1 MLQITNEDLNFTQY
15 KSKIYIGNQD
25 CLSKEIVRYT
35 SVENLRLI
43 LNGHLH
49 LTIRK
54 DFVDKREAGKFK
66 NKGFI
71 FRFEPVD
78 NENKI
83 CWNHLDEKIAYSR
96 NLHTSCWSQNTRE
109 DVLMWKAYNAS
120 IRIKTSIKKILD
132 AINTDYVDMVFCNAI
147 EYKSEQ
153 PLYNVVD
160 AMFCK
165 NKAYHNENEF
175 RFYFDGVK
183 DNYCTINAQGLI
195 DNVMVSPFISREAK
209 LLLEYVH
216 NEFPNLNITES
227 SIIE

>member
-1 MLQITNEDLNFTQY
+1 MITNDDLNFIQY
-15 KSKIYIGNQD
+15 KKRIYIGSQN
-25 CLSKEIVRYT
+25 CLSDEIVRYT
-35 SVENLRLI
+35 SVENLLLLLRGL
-43 LNGHLH
+43 LY

-54 DFVDKREAGKFK
+54 NFIDKREAGIFK

-71 FRFEPVD
+71 FRFEPVE
-78 NENKI
+78 NESKT
-83 CWNHLDEKIAYSR
+83 CWNHLDKKIAYSR
-96 NLHTSCWSQNTRE
+96 NLPTSCWSRDTKE

-120 IRIKTSIKKILD
+120 IRIKTTIKKVLD
-132 AINTDYVDMVFCNAI
+132 SISDNSINMVFCDKI
-147 EYKSEQ
+147 KYKSEQ
-153 PLYNVVD
+153 PFYNVTD

-165 NKAYHNENEF
+165 NNAYHNENEF

-209 LLLEYVH
+209 LLLEYVR

>member
-1 MLQITNEDLNFTQY
+1 MITNEDLNFFQY
-15 KSKIYIGNQD
+15 KEGIYIGSQD
-25 CLSKEIVRYT
+25 FLFKEIVRYT

-71 FRFEPVD
+71 FRVEPV
-78 NENKI
+78 ENKSKI

-96 NLHTSCWSQNTRE
+96 NLPTLCWSLDTKE

-120 IRIKTSIKKILD
+120 IRIKTSIKKVLD
-132 AINTDYVDMVFCNAI
+132 AINTDYVNMVFCNTI

-153 PLYNVVD
+153 PLYNVAD

-165 NKAYHNENEF
+165 K
-175 RFYFDGVK
+175 
-183 DNYCTINAQGLI
+183 TI
-195 DNVMVSPFISREAK
+195 F
-209 LLLEYVH
+209 H
-216 NEFPNLNITES
+216 
-227 SIIE
+227 

>member
-1 MLQITNEDLNFTQY
+1 MSEITNEDLDFAQY

-25 CLSKEIVRYT
+25 FLSKEIVRYT

-54 DFVDKREAGKFK
+54 NFVDKREAGKFK

-71 FRFEPVD
+71 FRFEPVE
-78 NENKI
+78 NESKI
-83 CWNHLDEKIAYSR
+83 CWNHLDKKIAYSR
-96 NLHTSCWSQNTRE
+96 NLLTSCWSQNTKE

-120 IRIKTSIKKILD
+120 IRIKTSIKKVLD
-132 AINTDYVDMVFCNAI
+132 AINTDYVNMVFCNEI
-147 EYKSEQ
+147 KYKSEQ
-153 PLYNVVD
+153 PLYNVAD

-183 DNYCTINAQGLI
+183 DNYCSINAQGLI

-209 LLLEYVH
+209 LLLEYVR
-216 NEFPNLNITES
+216 NEFPNLNIIES

>member
-71 FRFEPVD
+71 FRFEPVY

-183 DNYCTINAQGLI
+183 DNYCIINPQGLI

-209 LLLEYVH
+209 LLLEYVS

>member
-71 FRFEPVD
+71 FRLEPVD

-96 NLHTSCWSQNTRE
+96 NIHTSCWSQNTRE

-183 DNYCTINAQGLI
+183 DNYCIINPQGLI

-209 LLLEYVH
+209 LLLEYVS

>member
-1 MLQITNEDLNFTQY
+1 MITNKDLDFTQY

-25 CLSKEIVRYT
+25 FLSKEIVRYT

-71 FRFEPVD
+71 FRIEPVE
-78 NENKI
+78 NKNKI

-96 NLHTSCWSQNTRE
+96 NLPTSCWSQDTKE

-120 IRIKTSIKKILD
+120 IRIKTSIKKVLD
-132 AINTDYVDMVFCNAI
+132 AINTDYVNMVFCNKI

-153 PLYNVVD
+153 PLYNVTD

-209 LLLEYVH
+209 LLLEYVR

>member
-1 MLQITNEDLNFTQY
+1 MFEITNEDLDFTQY

-25 CLSKEIVRYT
+25 FLSREIIRYT

-71 FRFEPVD
+71 FRLEPVE
-78 NENKI
+78 NESKI
-83 CWNHLDEKIAYSR
+83 SWNYLDEKIAYSR
-96 NLHTSCWSQNTRE
+96 NLPTSCWSLTTQE

-120 IRIKTSIKKILD
+120 IRIKTTIEKLLDSIAD
-132 AINTDYVDMVFCNAI
+132 DSVRMVICDKI
-147 EYKSEQ
+147 EYKREQ
-153 PLYNVVD
+153 PLYNIID
-160 AMFCK
+160 ALFCK

-183 DNYCTINAQGLI
+183 DNYCTINARGLI

-209 LLLEYVH
+209 LLLEYVR